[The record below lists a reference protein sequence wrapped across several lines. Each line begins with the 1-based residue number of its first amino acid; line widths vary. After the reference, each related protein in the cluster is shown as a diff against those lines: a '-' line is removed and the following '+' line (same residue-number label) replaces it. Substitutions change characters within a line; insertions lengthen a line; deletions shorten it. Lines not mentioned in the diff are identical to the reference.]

1 MGYFSWS
8 PVQVRLMTEDR
19 LVALITRQWSGALT
33 PAEVQELEQWAEEAP
48 QNRRLLNKMSNEEAL
63 LEKELRLWKQID
75 PAQAFANWIS
85 LRQTRRRARLLRI
98 SGWSAAAACMLAT
111 VAVIGL
117 KRGTIQK
124 DSPAPVLI
132 TKTPTILPGRNTA
145 TLTLANGKR
154 ILLDSA
160 GTGVLARQGNAKLV
174 KVDNGTIA
182 YWVTG
187 AKEEGAVTYNTLA
200 TPRAAQF
207 KLQLPD
213 GTQVWLNNA
222 SSIRYPSS
230 FFGST
235 RTVELTG
242 QAYFDVAKDAGHPF
256 LVKAG
261 ALSVDVLGTGFDLS
275 AYSDEPEVLTT
286 LVQGK
291 IQVEKNGQRAIL
303 EPGQQV
309 AATGDG
315 GWKVKPVNTEAVTAW
330 RDGLF
335 NFDNADLHT
344 VLRQL
349 ARWYDVDVEFRGAVP
364 EKRLQGQMQR
374 SLTLNQVLEI
384 LKDKD
389 VQFVLQGRKL
399 IVSP

>member
-1 MGYFSWS
+1 MI
-8 PVQVRLMTEDR
+8 EDR

-33 PAEVQELEQWAEEAP
+33 PAEAQELEKWAEEAP

-63 LEKELRLWKQID
+63 LEKELRLWKEID
-75 PAQAFANWIS
+75 PAQGFANWVS
-85 LRQTRRRARLLRI
+85 QRQTRRRARIFRLT
-98 SGWSAAAACMLAT
+98 GWSAAACLLAT
-111 VAVIGL
+111 VAVMGL
-117 KRGTIQK
+117 RRSSQSN
-124 DSPAPVLI
+124 SPAPVI
-132 TKTPTILPGRNTA
+132 PAVASTVPPGRNTA

-160 GTGVLARQGNAKLV
+160 GTGELERQGNAKLV

-182 YWVTG
+182 YSVTG

-230 FFGST
+230 FSGST

-242 QAYFDVAKDAGHPF
+242 QAYFDVAKDANRPF

-261 ALSVDVLGTGFDLS
+261 TLSVDVLGTRFDLS

-291 IQVEKNGQRAIL
+291 IKVERNGQRSVL

-315 GWKVKPVNTEAVTAW
+315 GWKVKSVNTEAVTAW

-349 ARWYDVDVEFRGAVP
+349 ARWYDLEVEFHGAIP

-389 VQFVLQGRKL
+389 VQFILQGRKL